1 MPPCFAAAWHV
12 SRCAEKH
19 TTEQQGVPMLALPP
33 AGAHDLA
40 EEPSLLPLGS
50 ELSEPSIKRQQS
62 SLFSGSR
69 LTREQKAKEFEVL
82 ALVAALLLGVAGGGL
97 FVGIDLEEGFWRT
110 FSTVSFCIAVF
121 AFMSSAISSSAFMI
135 FVQTSHFPPYQLGKR
150 VGSLWHAPKVYFMI
164 GYLTMTAGSPL
175 ISARTQKH

>member
-1 MPPCFAAAWHV
+1 MLVRQFVPPV
-12 SRCAEKH
+12 
-19 TTEQQGVPMLALPP
+19 
-33 AGAHDLA
+33 GAHDLA
-40 EEPSLLPLGS
+40 EEPSLKPLGS
-50 ELSEPSIKRQQS
+50 DLSEPSISRMLWTRS
-62 SLFSGSR
+62 SDQPDADEDLWSGSR

-110 FSTVSFCIAVF
+110 FSTISFCIAVF

-150 VGSLWHAPKVYFMI
+150 VGGLWHAPKVYFMI